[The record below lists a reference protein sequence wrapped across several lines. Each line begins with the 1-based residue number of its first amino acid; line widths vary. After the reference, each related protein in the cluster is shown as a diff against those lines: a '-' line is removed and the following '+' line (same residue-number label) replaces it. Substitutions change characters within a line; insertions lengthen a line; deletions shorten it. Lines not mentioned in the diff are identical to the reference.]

1 MFSPHSPKPQFAPI
15 YLRLPAMPTM
25 SSPTIFC
32 SKDIH
37 IYTPP
42 LLITSSRGLRDDERS

>member
-1 MFSPHSPKPQFAPI
+1 MFSSHSPKPQFAPI
-15 YLRLPAMPTM
+15 YLRLPAMPTK

-37 IYTPP
+37 IYTPTP
-42 LLITSSRGLRDDERS
+42 TDYKFQRAQGW